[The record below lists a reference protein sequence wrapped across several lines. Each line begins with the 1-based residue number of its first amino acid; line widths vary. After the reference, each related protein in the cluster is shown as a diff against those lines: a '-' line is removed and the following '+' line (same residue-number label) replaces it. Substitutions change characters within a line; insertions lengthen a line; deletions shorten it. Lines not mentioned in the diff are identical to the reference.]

1 MIAWDL
7 LEKTLGGKCSSNSRI
22 ISRRHSLKCRRSSPC
37 CELVGSDL
45 CPRYETLTVETVST
59 HAMLY
64 TWHGSMEGLKPL
76 FFMGHS
82 DVSTQ
87 DIPLSRPSDNP
98 RLFPLASRLPPNGLT
113 LPFRAT
119 TMGNSSGD
127 EGRRTTNPTL
137 LRCSLLL
144 IVYFLA
150 TSTHFEQ

>member
-22 ISRRHSLKCRRSSPC
+22 ISRRHSLKCMRSSPC
-37 CELVGSDL
+37 CELVCSDL
-45 CPRYETLTVETVST
+45 WPRYETLTVETVST

-87 DIPLSRPSDNP
+87 DIPRAAPVTIPGCSRWHLDYGRMVLPS
-98 RLFPLASRLPPNGLT
+98 LFGPLRWGIHLGT
-113 LPFRAT
+113 RI
-119 TMGNSSGD
+119 G
-127 EGRRTTNPTL
+127 GRQIQPY
-137 LRCSLLL
+137 CD
-144 IVYFLA
+144 A
-150 TSTHFEQ
+150 HCH